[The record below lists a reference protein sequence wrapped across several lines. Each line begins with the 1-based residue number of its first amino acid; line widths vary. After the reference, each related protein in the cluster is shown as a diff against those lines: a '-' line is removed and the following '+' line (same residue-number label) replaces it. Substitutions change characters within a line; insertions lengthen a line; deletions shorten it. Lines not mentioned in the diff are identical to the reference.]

1 MIRYIYAVAHFILM
15 IDLAKTVD
23 LKPPDIRLVG
33 SELQWTS
40 ANDDSVLYSVQYKRG
55 SQVFGNPADD
65 WHNVTSHI
73 GTKLKTLYITAEL
86 YGAVFRVRAEKENRT
101 SEWQNS
107 KPDTCVNIQ
116 YCVPLINL
124 TVKPG
129 VAHLQMEHID
139 QSWVKEHGPVI
150 AFNISYWKVANGG
163 PSEVEFF
170 VTNGKSQH
178 FPNLDSG
185 QKYCFQVQYLMYS
198 KPYGN
203 ASNQRC
209 AIIPKT
215 AEEAKRR
222 VFLSSILITVIV
234 LAMCGVCI
242 FALFKKY
249 KQLKL
254 VFRPPLEIP
263 DHYREFLTG
272 ELPQQ
277 PSPSSSSQSLQPCDF
292 VVLIEGNNVEVNGLE
307 EQQERRS

>member
-1 MIRYIYAVAHFILM
+1 MIRHIYAVAHFILM
-15 IDLAKTVD
+15 IGLAKTVD
-23 LKPPDIRLVG
+23 LQPPDVRIVE
-33 SELQWTS
+33 SELQWKS
-40 ANDDSVLYSVQYKRG
+40 ANDDGVLYSVQYKRG
-55 SQVFGNPADD
+55 SNPANE
-65 WHNVTSHI
+65 WHNVSSHT

-107 KPDTCVNIQ
+107 KPVKCVNIQ

-129 VAHLQMEHID
+129 VAHLQMEHMD
-139 QSWVKEHGPVI
+139 QSLVKELGTEI

-163 PSEVEFF
+163 HSEVQFF

-178 FPNLDSG
+178 FPNLESG
-185 QKYCFQVQYLMYS
+185 QKYCFQVQYLRYS

-203 ASNQRC
+203 TSNQRC
-209 AIIPKT
+209 AIIPET

-222 VFLSSILITVIV
+222 VLLSSILSTVFV

-242 FALFKKY
+242 FALFKNY
-249 KQLKL
+249 KKFKP
-254 VFRPPLEIP
+254 VFQPPLEIA

-272 ELPQQ
+272 EFPQQ
-277 PSPSSSSQSLQPCDF
+277 PCPSSSSQSLQSCDF
-292 VVLIEGNNVEVNGLE
+292 VVLIEDNNIEVNGLE